1 MAGIIGVLTNVD
13 STGAEQELYPLTV
26 MEAVDGLDEEFAK
39 TRKEA
44 SENASAK
51 LEESKQY
58 TDSKHLKRNAT
69 ISTNWAGSAA
79 PFTQEVSVE
88 GVVTDDNPHITP
100 VYSDD
105 LATALAQKEAWHMVS
120 IGKAGNGKIIFSC
133 FEEKPTVSIP
143 IKIEVNR

>member
-26 MEAVDGLDEEFAK
+26 MEAVDGLDEEFEK
-39 TRKEA
+39 TRKE
-44 SENASAK
+44 ASAK
-51 LEESKQY
+51 LEESKKY

-69 ISTNWAGSAA
+69 ISTNWSGSAA

-88 GVVTDDNPHITP
+88 GVVTDDGPHITP

-105 LATALAQKEAWHMVS
+105 LATALAQKEAWNLVCRA
-120 IGKAGNGKIIFSC
+120 KASAGKITFYC
-133 FEEKPTVSIP
+133 FEEKPVTAIP
-143 IKIEVNR
+143 IQIEVNR